1 MGLQDVVGGNRPLK
15 LLVVYVAVAS
25 VYYASTLQFK
35 SAFSGLESTPG
46 SVKYGQVEFEP
57 PGARRW
63 ESGGYEDRRLF
74 NNNEN
79 NVNNAHKQQQQSS
92 DREDTHDIHQEAPT
106 PQQLSPSLRVPRS
119 IALENSIDLF
129 SVTVINDALIAPDL
143 KEDSIPVDGP
153 HIQPNSYD
161 ANAVDFVWGYDQ
173 KICEPMYDW
182 QLASYPN
189 CNSFHELDTPHMRMI
204 NKGGSRIAFEM
215 IQHLDGEE
223 KK

>member
-35 SAFSGLESTPG
+35 SAFSGLG
-46 SVKYGQVEFEP
+46 SAFEP
-57 PGARRW
+57 PNARKWW
-63 ESGGYEDRRLF
+63 ESGGNADKNLF
-74 NNNEN
+74 NTA
-79 NVNNAHKQQQQSS
+79 NNAHQQQQQNS
-92 DREDTHDIHQEAPT
+92 DREDTHDIRQEAPT
-106 PQQLSPSLRVPRS
+106 LQQLSPSLRVPRS

-129 SVTVINDALIAPDL
+129 SVTVVNDALIAPYL
-143 KEDSIPVDGP
+143 KEDSMPVDGP
-153 HIQPNSYD
+153 QIQPNSYD
-161 ANAVDFVWGYDQ
+161 ANAIDFVWENDQ